1 MKPETVIAPGT
12 HDITIH
18 QGATFS
24 LELQYRDATGTGV
37 DRTGYRVEGKV
48 ANRLNTAEVATFVL
62 SWIDQ
67 TTGSFKLKIDA
78 ADTALLTSE
87 GQYDVLITEPGG
99 DKYYI
104 LQGRAFLDPG
114 ITGV

>member
-1 MKPETVIAPGT
+1 MIEPGNY
-12 HDITIH
+12 DITIH

-24 LELQYRDATGTGV
+24 LDLQYKDSAGNGV
-37 DRTGYRVEGKV
+37 DMTGYSVAGKV
-48 ANRLNTAEVATFVL
+48 ANRLNTADVATFTT

-67 TTGSFKLKIDA
+67 AIGKFRIKLA
-78 ADTALLTSE
+78 ASETSSLTSE

-99 DKYYI
+99 DKYYL
-104 LQGRAFLDPG
+104 LQGRAFVDPG